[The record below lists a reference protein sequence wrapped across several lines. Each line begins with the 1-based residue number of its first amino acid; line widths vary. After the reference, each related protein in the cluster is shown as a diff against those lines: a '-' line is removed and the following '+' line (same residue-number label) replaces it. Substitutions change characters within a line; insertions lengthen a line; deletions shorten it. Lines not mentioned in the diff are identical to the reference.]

1 MARPTEWRRTGVSFA
16 APGNSVQHN
25 VRAIAVF
32 QGETVSRIRFQY
44 QSSAFTAIPL
54 APWAVQGVLGIRVQN
69 NLSTVPDLQAWQDM
83 SSDEWM
89 WLEGFGW
96 REEVFSKDFSTGDVQ
111 ELVSAPQDE
120 GIRDIKAQRKVLA
133 DGAIW
138 VQDQT
143 DPAGGNQGN
152 HFFSFHISALIT
164 LP

>member
-1 MARPTEWRRTGVSFA
+1 MARPTEWRRSGVSFA
-16 APGNSVQHN
+16 PPGNSVNHD
-25 VRAIAVF
+25 VSAIAVF
-32 QGETVSRIRFQY
+32 AGETVGRIRVQY

-54 APWAVQGVLGIRVQN
+54 APWAIQGAFGVRVQN
-69 NLSTVPDLQAWQDM
+69 NLNTVPDLQPWQDM

-96 REEVFSKDFSTGDVQ
+96 REEVFTFNPQGNEV
-111 ELVSAPQDE
+111 ELVSAPSD
-120 GIRDIKAQRKVLA
+120 GGYRDIKAQRKVLA

-152 HFFSFHISALIT
+152 HFFSFLISALII